1 MTMKNKFVQ
10 SMVQS
15 LLDEYLFL
23 EEKKQEADRAARQL
37 KKKVDDLKSKI
48 QDHIG
53 KAESLDTIFL
63 SKIGKYNITQV
74 LRHRDVSAYSYDFIE
89 FVVSKES

>member
-1 MTMKNKFVQ
+1 MTMKNKFIQ

-15 LLDEYLFL
+15 LVDEYLVL

-37 KKKVDDLKSKI
+37 KKKVDALKSKI

>member
-1 MTMKNKFVQ
+1 MKNKFIQ

-15 LLDEYLFL
+15 LVDEYLVL

-37 KKKVDDLKSKI
+37 KKKVDALKSKI

>member
-1 MTMKNKFVQ
+1 MKTKFVQ
-10 SMVQS
+10 SIVQS
-15 LLDEYLFL
+15 LIDEYVFL
-23 EEKKQEADRAARQL
+23 EQKRQEADKAARQL
-37 KKKVDDLKSKI
+37 KKKVDALKEQLQS
-48 QDHIG
+48 HIG

-89 FVVSKES
+89 FVVSKEP

>member
-1 MTMKNKFVQ
+1 MTMKNKFIQ

>member
-1 MTMKNKFVQ
+1 MTMKNKFIQ

-15 LLDEYLFL
+15 LVDEYLFL

-37 KKKVDDLKSKI
+37 KKKVDDLKAKI
-48 QDHIG
+48 QDQIG

>member
-1 MTMKNKFVQ
+1 MTMKNKFIQ

-15 LLDEYLFL
+15 LVDEYLFL
-23 EEKKQEADRAARQL
+23 EEEKREADRAARQL
-37 KKKVDDLKSKI
+37 KKKVDALKSKI